1 MRKTD
6 MKNIQFKN
14 GDQMPIFGLGTWK
27 SETGKVYSAVKEALH
42 AGYRHI
48 DCAPIYGNEVEVGQA
63 LADSFKEG
71 IVSREQVW
79 ITSKLWNNAHAP
91 EDVRPALEKTL
102 TDLHIDYLD
111 LFLIHWPVTL
121 KKEVVY
127 PSSGKDFLPL
137 ADMPIAKTWPAMEQ
151 LVEKGL
157 CKHIGVS
164 NFSIEK
170 LKTLLETAKQ
180 PPEMNQIELHPY
192 LQQAAMLKY
201 CRANNIHLTAY
212 APLGSADR
220 PAGMKAKNEPILLED
235 PVIVKIAK
243 EHNASSAQILI
254 SWAIHRE
261 TVVIPKSITP
271 ERIKQNL
278 EATKIVLSPEN
289 MAEIEKLERNNRYV
303 RGNFWTMEGSS
314 YTMANLWDE

>member
-1 MRKTD
+1 

-27 SETGKVYSAVKEALH
+27 SETGKVYSAVKEALR

-91 EDVRPALEKTL
+91 EDVQPALEKTL
-102 TDLHIDYLD
+102 ADLQIDYLN
-111 LFLIHWPVTL
+111 LFLIHWPVAL
-121 KKEVVY
+121 KKEVVF
-127 PSSGKDFLPL
+127 PSSSSDLL
-137 ADMPIAKTWPAMEQ
+137 SLTERPIAKTWPAMEQ

-164 NFSIEK
+164 NFSIAK
-170 LKTLLETAKQ
+170 LKTLIETAKQ

-201 CRANNIHLTAY
+201 CAANNIHLTAY

-220 PAGMKAKNEPILLED
+220 PARLKTKNEPILLED
-235 PVIVKIAK
+235 PVIIKIAK
-243 EHNASSAQILI
+243 EHNATPAQILI

-278 EATKIVLSPEN
+278 EATKIVLSAAN
-289 MAEIEKLERNNRYV
+289 MTEIEKLERNNRYV
-303 RGNFWTMEGSS
+303 SGNFWTMEGSPYS
-314 YTMANLWDE
+314 MASLWDE